1 MEGGDGEGGDGEGG
15 DGDGQDGV
23 WRVIIVL
30 GEQIGMIRPP

>member
-1 MEGGDGEGGDGEGG
+1 MEGGDGEGG